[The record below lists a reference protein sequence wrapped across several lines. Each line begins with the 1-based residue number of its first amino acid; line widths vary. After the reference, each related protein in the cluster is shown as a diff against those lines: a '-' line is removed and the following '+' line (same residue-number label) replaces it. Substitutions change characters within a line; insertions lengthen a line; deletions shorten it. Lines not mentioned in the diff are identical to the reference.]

1 MTRETI
7 VLILVIAV
15 IVILNIALWSSFVGK
30 KKTKNSARWEQI
42 NRSIQTPFAKED
54 ASLKELSERVDR
66 LKQKSIVTSESDK
79 NEQSQS

>member
-7 VLILVIAV
+7 VLILVIAL
-15 IVILNIALWSSFVGK
+15 IVIMNIALWSSFIGK

-54 ASLKELSERVDR
+54 SSLKELSERVDR
-66 LKQKSIVTSESDK
+66 LKQKSIGTNESDR
-79 NEQSQS
+79 NDPSQS